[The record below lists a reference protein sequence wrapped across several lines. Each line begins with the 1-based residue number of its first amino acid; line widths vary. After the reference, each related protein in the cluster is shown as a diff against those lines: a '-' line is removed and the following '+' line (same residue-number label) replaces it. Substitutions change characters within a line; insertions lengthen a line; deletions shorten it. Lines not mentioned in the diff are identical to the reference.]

1 MKGKA
6 LIPLVVGLAV
16 GLIAIKYTMDTVKK
30 AGADSAE
37 YVPVVV
43 AMTDIPASVQIKPE
57 MMKVI
62 KSPKTPLLP
71 PDVFSSADALVD
83 RVSLKSIPQGS
94 PLLPSMVAPE
104 GTPPGLGGRLPE
116 GFRAVTVKIDESSGV
131 GYLIHPDDWVDVLV
145 VMDVQKKGRR
155 ETISRVILQNV
166 QVGAVGQVL
175 NDFTEEKG
183 ARNVKSITLVVKKED
198 VPKLHLAQTRGRITL
213 AMRGSEDANT
223 GENAEATESEVLG
236 QEDEEALLAVAKGA
250 APCPTPVQPQAGDSN
265 PQPAPIQ
272 PPNNEVSV
280 TLINGTAS
288 SGGEPKV
295 KHVTFTD
302 GKSMDVVSVQTG
314 PGGRQAQKDEPIRTP
329 VADSPFYMRRAG
341 DSDAD
346 ENETDPVQEIQDFDE
361 VAE

>member
-30 AGADSAE
+30 AGADSTE
-37 YVPVVV
+37 FVPVVV
-43 AMTDIPASVQIKPE
+43 AMTDIPATVLIKPE

-71 PDVFSSADALVD
+71 PDVFHKAEDLVD

-94 PLLPSMVAPE
+94 PLLPSMVAPK

-116 GFRAVTVKIDESSGV
+116 GYRAVTVKIDESSGV

-175 NDFTEEKG
+175 NDFTEESG
-183 ARNVKSITLVVKKED
+183 ARNVKSITLLVKKDD

-213 AMRGSEDANT
+213 AMRGAEDTMT

-236 QEDEEALLAVAKGA
+236 QEDEETALA
-250 APCPTPVQPQAGDSN
+250 AALPTPA
-265 PQPAPIQ
+265 PQPTGNASPQ
-272 PPNNEVSV
+272 PPPVQTPNTEVSV
-280 TLINGTAS
+280 TVINGTAS
-288 SGGEPKV
+288 SGGDPKI
-295 KHVTFTD
+295 KHMTFTND
-302 GKSMDVVSVQTG
+302 KSMDVVNVQSG
-314 PGGRQAQKDEPIRTP
+314 PGGRQDYKDASRRTP
-329 VADSPFYMRRAG
+329 VANSPFYSRRAG
-341 DSDAD
+341 DAGEDAD
-346 ENETDPVQEIQDFDE
+346 ETEPVQENQEFDE